1 MIDYPK
7 DDRLREQAK
16 QHDLQAPVLIRDI
29 VRVVEVLNLRA
40 QRFFNKRS
48 VLSGSMAL
56 RCFGSPRFTV
66 YDADF
71 STSAETVD
79 PPASM
84 TDMLRYSDEDLDII
98 PAEAVAADRRET
110 LIQIEPIRFDAAF
123 TSIVLAD
130 QDQQFKADVSF
141 RGLLLDGRE
150 VPFETPYSL
159 ELWSEAP
166 TVWVMDPV
174 EVLAEKILGWCVH
187 GLVKHYA
194 DAAWITVAAQTTGS
208 PLAFAYPQLRDILHD
223 KLELM
228 RQLQPDTYRAFPSVD
243 AVVGKLA
250 QAPQF
255 DQVQWQKLVYLQAHR
270 AAYSQE
276 DLRHIV
282 QEALAAELRRSQSR

>member
-1 MIDYPK
+1 MIDYPE
-7 DDRLREQAK
+7 DQQLREQASR
-16 QHDLQAPVLIRDI
+16 HDLQAPVLIRDI
-29 VRVVEVLNLRA
+29 VRIVEVLNLRA

-71 STSAETVD
+71 STSAQTVD

-84 TDMLRYSDEDLDII
+84 TDMLRYSDEDLDIV
-98 PAEAVAADRRET
+98 PAAAIAADQRET

-194 DAAWITVAAQTTGS
+194 DAAWITIAAQTTGS
-208 PLAFAYPQLRDILHD
+208 PLAFAYPELRDILHD

-228 RQLQPDTYRAFPSVD
+228 RELQPGTYRSFPSVD

-250 QAPQF
+250 QPPQF
-255 DQVQWQKLVYLQAHR
+255 DQVHWQKLVYLQADR

-276 DLRHIV
+276 DLRRIV
-282 QEALAAELRRSQSR
+282 QETLAAGLRRSQAH

>member
-1 MIDYPK
+1 MIDYPE
-7 DDRLREQAK
+7 DERLREQAK

-40 QRFFNKRS
+40 QRFFNRRS

-71 STSAETVD
+71 STSAQTVD

-84 TDMLRYSDEDLDII
+84 TELLRYSDENLDII
-98 PAEAVAADRRET
+98 PAAAIAADQRET

-123 TSIVLAD
+123 TGIALAD

-194 DAAWITVAAQTTGS
+194 DVAWITTAAQAFGS
-208 PLAFAYPQLRDILHD
+208 PLAFTYPQLRDILHD

-228 RQLQPDTYRAFPSVD
+228 RELQPDTYRAFPSVD
-243 AVVGKLA
+243 AVIGKLA
-250 QAPQF
+250 QPPQF
-255 DQVQWQKLVYLQAHR
+255 DQTQWQKLVYLQAHR
-270 AAYSQE
+270 AAYTQE
-276 DLRHIV
+276 DLRRIV
-282 QEALAAELRRSQSR
+282 QDTLAPGLRRSQAR